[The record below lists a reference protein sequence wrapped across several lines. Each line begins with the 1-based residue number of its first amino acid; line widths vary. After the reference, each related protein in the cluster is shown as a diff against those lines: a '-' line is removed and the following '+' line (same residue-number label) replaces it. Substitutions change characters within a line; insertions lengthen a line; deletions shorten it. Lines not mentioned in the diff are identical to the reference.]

1 MPWRILAPE
10 RVPKTSDGSVL
21 SVTATLR
28 FWAAAREAAGAA
40 EETVGAATL
49 AEALA
54 EAVRRRG
61 GENGDGAALRRV
73 LDRSSVLLDGVQVG
87 RADPGAVRLPDG
99 AVVEILPPFAGG

>member
-1 MPWRILAPE
+1 MGR
-10 RVPKTSDGSVL
+10 VL

-40 EETVGAATL
+40 EETVRAATL
-49 AEALA
+49 AEALQ

-61 GENGDGAALRRV
+61 GAHGGGAELQRV
-73 LDRSSVLLDGVQVG
+73 LARSSVLLDGVQVG
-87 RADPGAVRLPDG
+87 RSDPESVPLPDG

>member
-1 MPWRILAPE
+1 M
-10 RVPKTSDGSVL
+10 
-21 SVTATLR
+21 TATLR

-40 EETVGAATL
+40 EETVRAATL

-61 GENGDGAALRRV
+61 GAQAGGAELDRV
-73 LDRSSVLLDGVQVG
+73 LARSSVLLDGIRVG
-87 RADPGAVRLPDG
+87 RAERASVPLPDG

>member
-1 MPWRILAPE
+1 MLE
-10 RVPKTSDGSVL
+10 NVSPKTSDGSVL

-40 EETVGAATL
+40 EETVGAGTL
-49 AEALA
+49 ADALD

-61 GENGDGAALRRV
+61 GVGGGGAALSRV
-73 LDRSSVLLDGVQVG
+73 LARSSVLLDGVQVG
-87 RADPGAVRLPDG
+87 RADPGSVRLPEG

>member
-1 MPWRILAPE
+1 M
-10 RVPKTSDGSVL
+10 L

-28 FWAAAREAAGAA
+28 FWAAAREAAGTA

-49 AEALA
+49 ADALT

-61 GENGDGAALRRV
+61 GEDGGGAELRRV
-73 LDRSSVLLDGVQVG
+73 LRRSSVLLDGVQVG
-87 RADPGAVRLPDG
+87 RAAPESVTLPDG

>member
-1 MPWRILAPE
+1 LLQNVRH
-10 RVPKTSDGSVL
+10 KTSDGSVL

-40 EETVGAATL
+40 EETVGGGTL
-49 AEALA
+49 AEALD

-61 GENGDGAALRRV
+61 GEQGGGAELRRV
-73 LDRSSVLLDGVQVG
+73 LTRSSVLLDGVQVG
-87 RADPGAVRLPDG
+87 RADPESVRLPDG

>member
-1 MPWRILAPE
+1 M
-10 RVPKTSDGSVL
+10 
-21 SVTATLR
+21 TATLR

-49 AEALA
+49 AEALD

-61 GENGDGAALRRV
+61 GERGGGAPLSRV
-73 LDRSSVLLDGVQVG
+73 LQQSAVLLDGVQVG
-87 RADPGAVRLPDG
+87 RAERGSVRLPDG

>member
-1 MPWRILAPE
+1 M
-10 RVPKTSDGSVL
+10 
-21 SVTATLR
+21 TATLR

-49 AEALA
+49 ADALD

-61 GENGDGAALRRV
+61 GERGGGAPLSRV
-73 LDRSSVLLDGVQVG
+73 LARSSVLLDGVQVG
-87 RADPGAVRLPDG
+87 RVDRGAVRLPDG

>member
-1 MPWRILAPE
+1 M
-10 RVPKTSDGSVL
+10 L

-40 EETVGAATL
+40 EETVGATTL
-49 AEALA
+49 ADALD

-61 GENGDGAALRRV
+61 GDGGRGAELRRV
-73 LDRSSVLLDGVQVG
+73 LERSSVLLDGVQVG
-87 RADPGAVRLPDG
+87 RADPESVALPDG